1 MSEIV
6 QAVYERGV
14 LRPLD
19 PLDLS
24 EQQKV
29 RIQVWPEQEPEEEEV
44 LRILTQA
51 GLMRP
56 RPRRGAPPPPPLS
69 EDERQALAD
78 EVGRAP
84 GKSLSEIVLEDR
96 GPW

>member
-1 MSEIV
+1 VSEII

-19 PLDLS
+19 PLELT

-29 RIQVWPEQEPEEEEV
+29 RIRVWSEEEPAEEEV
-44 LRILTQA
+44 LQILTQA
-51 GLMRP
+51 GLMQP
-56 RPRRGAPPPPPLS
+56 RPRRGSPPPPPLS

-84 GKSLSEIVLEDR
+84 GRSLSEIVIEDR
-96 GPW
+96 GAW

>member
-1 MSEIV
+1 VSEVV

-19 PLDLS
+19 PLNLS
-24 EQQKV
+24 EQQRV
-29 RIQVWPEQEPEEEEV
+29 RIQVWPEEEPAEEEV

-56 RPRRGAPPPPPLS
+56 RPQRGSPPPPPLS
-69 EDERQALAD
+69 EDERKALAD

-84 GKSLSEIVLEDR
+84 GKSLSEIVIEDR
-96 GPW
+96 GAW

>member
-1 MSEIV
+1 MSEV
-6 QAVYERGV
+6 VEAVYERGV

-24 EQQKV
+24 EQQRV
-29 RIQVWPEQEPEEEEV
+29 RIQVWPEEEPEKEEV

-51 GLMRP
+51 GLMRSQ
-56 RPRRGAPPPPPLS
+56 PRRGSPPSPPLS

-84 GKSLSEIVLEDR
+84 GKSLSEIVIEDR
-96 GPW
+96 GAW